1 MRALIA
7 GGGTGGHLFPGIA
20 IAEEVVSRKAGNEV
34 FFVGTRHGIEARVL
48 PELRLPHAFIDVR
61 GLKATKW
68 SSRLG
73 RALLLPASM
82 VESLV
87 IVRRFRPDVAIGVG
101 GYASGPPIAAA
112 RLLGVPCVL
121 LEQNSVPGATN
132 RLLAHVSKAVFTTFE
147 GGEAYFPSTRVLRLG
162 NPIRRQLLDNFLRSA
177 RQPSDRF
184 RLLVLGGS
192 QGARG
197 INDLMIGAA
206 RRLVEAMPNL
216 TITHQT
222 GQHDVDRVAAAYGEA
237 GVRAEVVTFIND
249 VSGAYRAA
257 DLVVCRAGATT
268 LAEVTVA
275 KRAAILIPFPHAADN
290 HQEKNAKDIVDAGA
304 AIMLRQSETTPEE
317 LARHITTIANE
328 PERRARME
336 TAAARVGR
344 PEAAR
349 EIVDVCEDIIAGRLR

>member
-1 MRALIA
+1 VKALIA

-48 PELRLPHAFIDVR
+48 PELGWPHAFINVR
-61 GLKATKW
+61 GLKGTGW
-68 SSRLG
+68 SSRLR
-73 RALLLPASM
+73 RALLLPTSL

-87 IVRRFRPDVAIGVG
+87 LVRKFRPDVAVGVG
-101 GYASGPPIAAA
+101 GYASGPPLAAA

-132 RLLAHVSKAVFTTFE
+132 RLLARFSKAVFTTF
-147 GGEAYFPSTRVLRLG
+147 GDGEAYFPNARVLRLG
-162 NPIRRQLLDNFLRSA
+162 NPIRRQLLENFLRAA

-206 RRLVEAMPNL
+206 PTLRRTLPDLAIV
-216 TITHQT
+216 HQT
-222 GQHDVDRVAAAYGEA
+222 GQSDVDRVAEAYREA
-237 GVRAEVVTFIND
+237 GADAEVVTFIND

-275 KRAAILIPFPHAADN
+275 KRASILIPFPHAADN
-290 HQEKNAKDIVDAGA
+290 HQERNARDMVDAGA
-304 AIMLRQSETTPEE
+304 ALVLRQSETTPEQ
-317 LARHITTIANE
+317 LARHILDIACQ
-328 PERRARME
+328 PERRASME
-336 TAAARVGR
+336 AAAARMGR

-349 EIVDVCEDIIAGRLR
+349 EIVDACEAIIAGRLV

>member
-48 PELRLPHAFIDVR
+48 PELGLPHAFIDIR
-61 GLKATKW
+61 GLKGTRW
-68 SSRLG
+68 FGRLA
-73 RALLLPASM
+73 RVALIPASM
-82 VESLV
+82 VESLL

-101 GYASGPPIAAA
+101 GYASGPPMAAA
-112 RLLGVPCVL
+112 RVLGVPCVL

-132 RLLAHVSKAVFTTFE
+132 RLLARISKVVFTTFG
-147 GGEAYFPSTRVLRLG
+147 GGEAHFPSTRVLRLG
-162 NPIRRQLLDNFLRSA
+162 NPIRRQLLDDSLRSE
-177 RQPSDRF
+177 RKPSDRF

-206 RRLVEAMPNL
+206 GRLARELSNL
-216 TITHQT
+216 NITHQT
-222 GQHDVDRVAAAYGEA
+222 GQRDVDRVASAYREA
-237 GVRAEVVTFIND
+237 GVRAEVVTFIDD

-275 KRAAILIPFPHAADN
+275 KRAAILIPFPYAADN
-290 HQEKNAKDIVDAGA
+290 HQEKNAEDIVDAGA
-304 AIMLRQSETTPEE
+304 AIMLRQRETTPDD
-317 LARHITTIANE
+317 LARHIASIASD

-336 TAAARVGR
+336 AAAARIGR

-349 EIVDVCEDIIAGRLR
+349 KIVDACEDVIAGRLG

>member
-1 MRALIA
+1 MKALIA

-48 PELRLPHAFIDVR
+48 PELKLPHAFINVR
-61 GLKATKW
+61 GLKGTRW
-68 SSRLG
+68 SHRVG
-73 RALLLPASM
+73 RALLLPASI
-82 VESLV
+82 VESLA
-87 IVRRFRPDVAIGVG
+87 IVRRFRPDVAVGVG

-132 RLLAHVSKAVFTTFE
+132 RLLARVAKAVFTTFD
-147 GGEAYFPSTRVLRLG
+147 GGERYFPSARVLQLG
-162 NPIRRQLLDNFLRSA
+162 NPIRRQLLDNFLRSE
-177 RQPSDRF
+177 RGPSDRF
-184 RLLVLGGS
+184 RLLILGGS

-206 RRLVEAMPNL
+206 AQLKASVPNVS
-216 TITHQT
+216 ITHQT
-222 GQHDVDRVAAAYGEA
+222 GERDVERVTEAYREA
-237 GVRAEVVTFIND
+237 RVDAEVVTFISD
-249 VSGAYRAA
+249 VSSAYRAA

-275 KRAAILIPFPHAADN
+275 KRASILIPFPHAADN
-290 HQEKNAKDIVDAGA
+290 HQEKNARDIVEAGA
-304 AIMLRQSETTPEE
+304 AVMLRQSDTTPEE
-317 LARHITTIANE
+317 LADHIATIASD
-328 PERRARME
+328 PQRRLAME
-336 TAAARVGR
+336 YAASRVGR

-349 EIVDVCEDIIAGRLR
+349 EIVDVCEDIIAGRRS